1 MKRAE
6 LSARSWVFVG
16 TAVVLLAAASTAGV
30 AAASGAF
37 RDSSAAPSGQCSAP
51 ALAGSVVDVG
61 LMNMMNG
68 GMSGS
73 GGGWMNSGSMR
84 LVTSSSR
91 ATAGTVSFRVAN
103 VGTLVHELVVLPL
116 PASQVVG
123 DRVAASDGKVD
134 ETGSVGEASNSCA
147 SGPGTGLAPGSIG
160 WVTLQLSPG
169 NYELICNL
177 PGHYA
182 DGMYAELT
190 VS

>member
-1 MKRAE
+1 V
-6 LSARSWVFVG
+6 RSLIFIG

-68 GMSGS
+68 GMGGD
-73 GGGWMNSGSMR
+73 GGGWMTGGSKR
-84 LVTSSSR
+84 LVISPGHVT
-91 ATAGTVSFRVAN
+91 TGPVSFRVAN
-103 VGTLVHELVVLPL
+103 MGTLVHELVVLPL
-116 PASQVVG
+116 PANQTVG
-123 DRVAASDGKVD
+123 DRNAASNGKVD
-134 ETGSVGEASNSCA
+134 ETGSLGEASNSCA
-147 SGPGTGLAPGSIG
+147 SGPGTGLNPGSIG
-160 WVTLQLSPG
+160 WVTLELSPG

-182 DGMYAELT
+182 DGMYEELT